1 MNTIKDKIQTVNI
14 QDIKP
19 YEQNAKI
26 HDDAQIDKIA
36 KSIRE
41 NGYIQPISVDE
52 NNVIVAGHGRYEA
65 LKKDDPN
72 QEIDVIRI
80 TNLSPDKIRKLRIL
94 DNKLISEEW
103 DTDILQREIDNIYGG
118 LDNIDLIAEELNVNM
133 AEIMG
138 DMDQA
143 INEKE
148 IDENI
153 ETTHECPK
161 CGYVY

>member
-138 DMDQA
+138 DMD
-143 INEKE
+143 
-148 IDENI
+148 
-153 ETTHECPK
+153 
-161 CGYVY
+161 